1 MRRILHVRNDLE
13 LKMLKRIGIVT
24 VSAQVSRSTVG

>member
-24 VSAQVSRSTVG
+24 VSLQLFL

>member
-13 LKMLKRIGIVT
+13 LKMLKRIGIVS
-24 VSAQVSRSTVG
+24 VSVQVLWSTIR